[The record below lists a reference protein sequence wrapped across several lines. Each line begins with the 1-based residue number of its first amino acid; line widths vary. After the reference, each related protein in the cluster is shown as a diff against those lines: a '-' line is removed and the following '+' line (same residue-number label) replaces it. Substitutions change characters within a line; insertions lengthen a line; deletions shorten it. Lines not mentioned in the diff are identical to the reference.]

1 MSEIVRAVVGGV
13 GRIEATTVSRLAE
26 CRRRPA
32 ISKGREGVG
41 RPQGGALRTAS
52 CLSDSNDGCKLGVR
66 KSSLR
71 AVQEPIIMSV
81 EHTSSR
87 WQF

>member
-13 GRIEATTVSRLAE
+13 GRIEATTVSKLAE

-41 RPQGGALRTAS
+41 RPHAAVLFERAS
-52 CLSDSNDGCKLGVR
+52 SERLV
-66 KSSLR
+66 
-71 AVQEPIIMSV
+71 
-81 EHTSSR
+81 
-87 WQF
+87 